1 MTFSDQKG
9 YTNME
14 QSTVSNSQQRLI
26 RMKEVIQKTG
36 LSKSSIYD
44 LIARDQLPKPVR
56 LSPAGGRSVA
66 FVESEIDSWI
76 AERIA
81 ARHAE

>member
-1 MTFSDQKG
+1 MSAIGKFIPKSG
-9 YTNME
+9 AE
-14 QSTVSNSQQRLI
+14 CR
-26 RMKEVIQKTG
+26 IQKTG

-44 LIARDQLPKPVR
+44 LIARDQLPRPVR
-56 LSPAGGRSVA
+56 LSPTGGRSVA
-66 FVESEIDSWI
+66 FVESEIDTWI

>member
-1 MTFSDQKG
+1 MDIHAPQ
-9 YTNME
+9 TNT
-14 QSTVSNSQQRLI
+14 QPRLI
-26 RMKEVIQKTG
+26 RLKEVIQKTG

-66 FVESEIDSWI
+66 FVESEIDMWI

-81 ARHAE
+81 ARHVE

>member
-44 LIARDQLPKPVR
+44 LLARDQLPKPVR
-56 LSPAGGRSVA
+56 LSPPGGRSVA
-66 FVESEIDSWI
+66 FVESEIDTWI

>member
-1 MTFSDQKG
+1 
-9 YTNME
+9 ME
-14 QSTVSNSQQRLI
+14 AHTPPTPVQFRLI

-44 LIARDQLPKPVR
+44 LIARDQLPRPVR
-56 LSPAGGRSVA
+56 LSPVGGRSVA

-81 ARHAE
+81 ARHTE